1 MNYIILLISFFLC
14 TIPVFAA
21 PVGSYTAYMTSTD
34 AYRASQTE
42 FTTARSE
49 YKSFKTLTSEQKAL
63 DTAKQMMI
71 KRNLMLTA
79 YLTFLTDTIDQ
90 TSTFSPAA
98 KAAHK
103 GAITNELTFY
113 NFNSG
118 KTQAVHSIDDAI
130 TTNKDYE
137 KRIADSLTVMG
148 KAGLM
153 ITVGRLAVAGA
164 RYSDALLEVT
174 AAVNA
179 KRPTLSSSSV
189 NNYEQ
194 WLLKI
199 KNKQTVYDSTI
210 AAATTAIDALDAGSE
225 NELTRKVSQIQGQLA
240 NAKQYLSDGMTY
252 MNELTNALAQ

>member
-1 MNYIILLISFFLC
+1 MN
-14 TIPVFAA
+14 
-21 PVGSYTAYMTSTD
+21 STD
-34 AYRASQTE
+34 TYRASQTD

-49 YKSFKTLTSEQKAL
+49 YQSFKTLTSEQKAL

-71 KRNLMLTA
+71 KRNLMMTA
-79 YLTFLTDTIDQ
+79 YLNFLNDTIDQ
-90 TSTFSPAA
+90 TTFSPAA

-103 GAITNELTFY
+103 GGIANELTFLD
-113 NFNSG
+113 FNSG

-137 KRIADSLTVMG
+137 KRITDTLTVMG

-153 ITVGRLAVAGA
+153 ITVGRLAVGGA
-164 RYSDALLEVT
+164 RYVDALTEVT

-179 KRPTLSSSSV
+179 KRPTLSGSAV

-199 KNKQTVYDSTI
+199 KNKQTVFDSTI
-210 AAATTAIDALDAGSE
+210 AAATTAIDTLDAGSE

-252 MNELTNALAQ
+252 MNELTNALDKQQ